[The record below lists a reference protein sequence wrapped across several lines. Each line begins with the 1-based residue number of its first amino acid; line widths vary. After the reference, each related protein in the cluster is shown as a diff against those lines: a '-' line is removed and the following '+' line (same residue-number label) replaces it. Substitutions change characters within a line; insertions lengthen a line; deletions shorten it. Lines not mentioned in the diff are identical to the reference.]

1 MKKFITEEQKEKLI
15 KDIKSGKF
23 TSNELMDKYKYPN
36 LSSLH
41 GSIFWWKK
49 QGVLSDSDALKP
61 KDTKVKTRRSHN
73 IRLSRHQKIE
83 LHKDYECNLYSGE
96 ELAKMYGLPTKGAV
110 SSILSRFRKS
120 KYFATMPSLVEIAP
134 KVENTSTVSTPVK
147 TATTTPLAVTN
158 TVRTI
163 NFPDGFKIQ
172 IEKSFVSGVLI
183 HENGNI
189 TIVK

>member
-1 MKKFITEEQKEKLI
+1 MKKFITEKQKENLI
-15 KDIKSGKF
+15 KDIKAGKF
-23 TSNELMDKYKYPN
+23 TSDELMDKYNYPN

-41 GSIFWWKK
+41 GSIFWWRK
-49 QGVLSDSDALKP
+49 QGILSPTDILKP
-61 KDTKVKTRRSHN
+61 KDTMLKTRRSHN

-110 SSILSRFRKS
+110 SSILSRFRRS
-120 KYFATMPSLVEIAP
+120 KYFATMPNLVEIAP
-134 KVENTSTVSTPVK
+134 KIENTPTVSNRVK
-147 TATTTPLAVTN
+147 TVVTSLGVTN

-189 TIVK
+189 TIIK